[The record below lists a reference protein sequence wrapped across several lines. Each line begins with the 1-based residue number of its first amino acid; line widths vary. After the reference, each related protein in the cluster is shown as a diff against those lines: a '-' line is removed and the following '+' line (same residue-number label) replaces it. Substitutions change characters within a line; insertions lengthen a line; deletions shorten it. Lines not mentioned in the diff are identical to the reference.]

1 MDRFLMLIDGDWVD
15 SESREYIEVVNPAD
29 GEVFAEVPRAT
40 ENEVN
45 QALKAARAAFPAWA
59 ALSPFQ
65 RAEYLWRAADN
76 LNERKEKI
84 GCLMTRE
91 QGKPLKE
98 AIGEVEKGAEM
109 LRYYAEEGKRAY
121 GQIVANQDSRDQS
134 LVVKQPVGVVVAL
147 SAWNYPVELTG
158 WKAAAALAAGCT
170 IVAKPPT
177 LTPLSP
183 LEYWRC
189 LFDAG
194 IPAGVVNAVTGAG
207 TAVGRQLVKS
217 PLSQKVAFTGSL
229 KVGLDIQEQAKDT
242 IKKISLE
249 LGGQCPMIVS
259 NHCDLAVAVKGAVRR
274 SFRNMGQIC
283 IAINRIYVHEDIYQT
298 FLSEFK
304 NETLKLTIANG
315 LEKPDSDLGPMA
327 SRQGLEKTR
336 HHIEDAL
343 SKGARL
349 ICGGKRPPG
358 AEYQKG
364 YFFEP
369 TIVADTSHEM
379 LIMTEETFGPAVGVM
394 PYGSLDEAIRLA
406 NATPY
411 GLAAY
416 ACTNDLHE
424 MHKLSQALEAGSVAV
439 NNVDAGIMNVAY
451 GGWKQ
456 SGIGHEHGH
465 EGLAQYLNLK
475 HVRIRYREP
484 S

>member
-394 PYGSLDEAIRLA
+394 PYGTLDEAIRLA

>member
-1 MDRFLMLIDGDWVD
+1 MERFLMLIDGDWVD
-15 SESREYIEVVNPAD
+15 SESRDYIEVINPAD
-29 GEVFAEVPRAT
+29 EEVFAEVPCAT
-40 ENEVN
+40 ENEVD
-45 QALKAARAAFPAWA
+45 QALNSARAAFPAWA
-59 ALSPFQ
+59 GLSPFQ
-65 RAEYLWRAADN
+65 RAKYLWRAADI
-76 LNERKEKI
+76 LKERKEKI
-84 GCLMTRE
+84 GRLMTRE

-98 AIGEVEKGAEM
+98 AIGEVEKGVEM
-109 LRYYAEEGKRAY
+109 LRYYAEEGKRAH
-121 GQIVANQDSRDQS
+121 GQIVANEDSRDQS
-134 LVVKQPVGVVVAL
+134 LIIKQPIGVVAAL

-170 IVAKPPT
+170 IVAKPPS

-194 IPAGVVNAVTGAG
+194 IPAGVINAVTGAG
-207 TAVGRQLVKS
+207 ATVGRQLVKS
-217 PLSQKVAFTGSL
+217 PMSQKVAFTGSL

-259 NHCDLAVAVKGAVRR
+259 DHCDLALAVKGAVRR

-283 IAINRIYVHEDIYQT
+283 IAINRIYVHEDVYET

-304 NETLKLTIANG
+304 NETVKLTIADG

-327 SRQGLEKTR
+327 SRQGLEKTKY
-336 HHIEDAL
+336 HVEDAL

-369 TIVADTSHEM
+369 TIVADATHQM

-394 PYGSLDEAIRLA
+394 PYVSLDEAIQLA

-465 EGLAQYLNLK
+465 EGLAEYLNLK

>member
-1 MDRFLMLIDGDWVD
+1 MERFLMLIDGDWVD
-15 SESREYIEVVNPAD
+15 SESRDYIEVINPAD
-29 GEVFAEVPRAT
+29 EEVFAEVPCAT
-40 ENEVN
+40 ENEVD
-45 QALKAARAAFPAWA
+45 QALNSARAAFPAWA
-59 ALSPFQ
+59 GLSPFQ
-65 RAEYLWRAADN
+65 RAEYLWRAADI
-76 LNERKEKI
+76 LKERKEKI
-84 GCLMTRE
+84 GRLMTRE

-98 AIGEVEKGAEM
+98 AIGEVEKGVEM
-109 LRYYAEEGKRAY
+109 LRYYAEEGKRAH
-121 GQIVANQDSRDQS
+121 GQIVANEDSRDQS
-134 LVVKQPVGVVVAL
+134 LIIKQPIGVVAAL

-170 IVAKPPT
+170 IVAKPPS

-194 IPAGVVNAVTGAG
+194 IPAGVINAVTGAG
-207 TAVGRQLVKS
+207 ATVGRQLVKS
-217 PLSQKVAFTGSL
+217 PMSQKVAFTGSL

-259 NHCDLAVAVKGAVRR
+259 NHCDLALAVKGAVRR

-283 IAINRIYVHEDIYQT
+283 IAINRIYVHEDVYET

-304 NETLKLTIANG
+304 NETVKLTIADG

-327 SRQGLEKTR
+327 SRQGLEKTKY
-336 HHIEDAL
+336 HVEDAL

-369 TIVADTSHEM
+369 TIVADATHQM

-394 PYGSLDEAIRLA
+394 PYVSLDEAIQLA

-465 EGLAQYLNLK
+465 EGLAEYLNLK